1 MHTIR
6 LTIHDTIYDKLIG
19 LLEILPKDKIQIIE
33 EGDYP
38 AISFDEAKKRVFHA
52 IHHIPKNEGIA
63 LATAIEKVIH
73 P

>member
-6 LTIHDTIYDKLIG
+6 LTVHDTIYDKLIG

-33 EGDYP
+33 ESDYP
-38 AISFDEAKKRVFHA
+38 AISFDEAKIRVCRA

-63 LATAIEKVIH
+63 LAAAIEKVIH
-73 P
+73 A